1 MTQPLPEPKEIRAWP
16 IIGGLVLGVVVCW
29 VWITV
34 ALFVGFGASYGYDN
48 NAAALAAVALAGLP
62 VVLGIVFLVV
72 PRTRQL
78 GAGFLMGISIGF
90 IAGAGVCASLFVPGT
105 F

>member
-1 MTQPLPEPKEIRAWP
+1 MTEPQQHVRAWP
-16 IIGGLVLGVVVCW
+16 IIGGVVLGVVVCW
-29 VWITV
+29 VWI
-34 ALFVGFGASYGYDN
+34 ALALIIGFGAAYGSESD
-48 NAAALAAVALAGLP
+48 APALAAIAFALLP

-90 IAGAGVCASLFVPGT
+90 IGGAGVCVSLFVPGT